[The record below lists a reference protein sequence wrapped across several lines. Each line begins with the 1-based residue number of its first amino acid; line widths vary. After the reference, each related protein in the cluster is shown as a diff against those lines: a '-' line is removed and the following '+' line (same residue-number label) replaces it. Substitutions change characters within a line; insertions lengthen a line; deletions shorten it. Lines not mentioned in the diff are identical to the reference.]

1 MDERVIRS
9 KEETKK
15 LVFIFHGY
23 GANKEDMF
31 SIGETFA
38 EVLPDAEIHMP
49 DGFDPINDGFGYCWF
64 PLNSNNVSTWGDD
77 LRNYAEPKIM
87 AYIDKI
93 KDEKN
98 LQYSDII
105 LSGFS
110 QGAMIAISLGV
121 GYGMKAVVSFSGII
135 LQPDQYLNEC
145 DTKVLLCHGANDDI
159 LHYSLMRMTNE
170 ALKSANIETK
180 AVLDEDI
187 GHSIS
192 SYLLNQAVDFLESL

>member
-1 MDERVIRS
+1 
-9 KEETKK
+9 
-15 LVFIFHGY
+15 
-23 GANKEDMF
+23 MF
-31 SIGETFA
+31 SIGETFS

-49 DGFDPINDGFGYCWF
+49 DGFDPIKDGFGYCWF
-64 PLNSNNVSTWGDD
+64 PLNSNNVATWGDD

-121 GYGMKAVVSFSGII
+121 GY
-135 LQPDQYLNEC
+135 
-145 DTKVLLCHGANDDI
+145 
-159 LHYSLMRMTNE
+159 
-170 ALKSANIETK
+170 
-180 AVLDEDI
+180 
-187 GHSIS
+187 
-192 SYLLNQAVDFLESL
+192 

>member
-1 MDERVIRS
+1 MDERVIKSR
-9 KEETKK
+9 EETKR

-31 SIGETFA
+31 SIGEAFS

-49 DGFDPINDGFGYCWF
+49 DGFDPCNDGFGYCWF
-64 PLNSNNVSTWGDD
+64 PLNSNNVAIWGDD

-93 KDEKN
+93 KDEKH

-110 QGAMIAISLGV
+110 QGAMVAISLGV

-135 LQPDQYLNEC
+135 LHPDQYLNER
-145 DTKVLLCHGANDDI
+145 DTKVLLCHGENDDI
-159 LHYSLMRMTNE
+159 LHHSLMQMTDE
-170 ALKSANIETK
+170 ALKSANIDTK
-180 AVLDEDI
+180 AVLDENI

-192 SYLLNQAVDFLESL
+192 SYLLNQAVDFLKSL